1 MSVNLLDVERKGKPP
16 RVLTATSEP
25 GVYTAVSASN
35 PRIVYRITGVGTPFV
50 VCPCPAS
57 QLDRD
62 CWHRAEA
69 LRIGGFNSYASPPQ
83 TESKESE
90 EDMGK
95 QTETAVS
102 TWVDYEWEDDG
113 TEDIAPAFPYIKIVQ
128 ATSGM
133 AGASRHAGEFYH
145 SDTEAYSPHL
155 DVVALVKRNTRALFE
170 KDADQ
175 PSCSSPDGFVP
186 FENTPLWDKKEVVF
200 QEGPMLVPHDRPVG
214 CGGCQFSQWVEGKPP
229 ACKLSMA
236 LLVDRSEKNDGSD
249 LAMLRVGGKSLKPF
263 RQFVAKNVVAKRRPL
278 YSYNLTLTTQE
289 FSEPGKKWFEL
300 RIAPS
305 DLALDQAKAYNALV
319 KEQRGKFEANAAMDH
334 LDQDEAPSAMVDEWG
349 DGSESY
355 ATNTPT
361 HSTLSEPAPLT

>member
-1 MSVNLLDVERKGKPP
+1 MTRATIDHTLTP
-16 RVLTATSEP
+16 TATP
-25 GVYTAVSASN
+25 GVYTAMSASS
-35 PRIVYRITGVGTPFV
+35 PGIVYQVTGVGTPFV

-57 QLDRD
+57 QLDRA
-62 CWHRAEA
+62 CWHRTEA
-69 LRIGGFNSYASPPQ
+69 LRLGGFGPPQ
-83 TESKESE
+83 TESEESK
-90 EDMGK
+90 DMPK

-113 TEDIAPAFPYIKIVQ
+113 TEDIAPAFPYIKLVQ

-133 AGASRHAGEFYH
+133 AGASKHAGEFYH

-186 FENTPLWDKKEVVF
+186 FDNTPLWDKHEVNLPD
-200 QEGPMLVPHDRPVG
+200 GPMLVPHARPVS
-214 CGGCQFSQWVEGKPP
+214 CGGCQFSQWVDGKPP
-229 ACKLSMA
+229 ACKMSMA
-236 LLVDRSEKNDGSD
+236 LLVDRSDANDGSD

-263 RQFVAKNVVAKRRPL
+263 RQFVAKAVVAKRRPL

-305 DLALDQAKAYNALV
+305 DLTMDQAKAYNALV
-319 KEQRGKFEANAAMDH
+319 AEQRGKFEASATDHINDDATPAA
-334 LDQDEAPSAMVDEWG
+334 AEWG

-355 ATNTPT
+355 AKAPYDAGV
-361 HSTLSEPAPLT
+361 APLT